1 MPESNCMAETL
12 EPTYVS
18 LASADGY
25 ASALVHRSRE
35 TMNNAVP
42 RADLQPDVGW
52 WNGEGG

>member
-1 MPESNCMAETL
+1 MAETL